1 MKQSG
6 ILDFLQA
13 MSNSAASAVSGP
25 VDLSAAALRAAGVPV
40 PENALLSSAW
50 MAERG
55 LTRKPR
61 SALMEVLGESAGA
74 VLPVAA
80 AAKAPQIAR
89 GVLKAAENAA
99 APKAAGQAAA
109 QRGAI
114 VWHGSPHKFDRFDSS
129 KIGTGEGAQA
139 YGHGLYLA
147 ESPEVA
153 KQYQKTLSA
162 DGFLVGDK
170 VFDPSS
176 LAHLNV
182 RSITTRGDLD
192 GAIAKAKAIAASDS
206 PVANLAAKDLAR
218 LQEIKAA
225 GGLQQNAGALY
236 KVDLPDEQIAKMLD
250 WDKPLSQQA
259 PAARA
264 AIEKIAPKNRS
275 GQPMLDLDANGGELL
290 RALGLGDG
298 SSSLLRQQG
307 IPGIRYLDGSSRG
320 AGAGTSNFVVFPGEE
335 EALRIL
341 ERNGQPLGILD
352 VLR

>member
-1 MKQSG
+1 
-6 ILDFLQA
+6 
-13 MSNSAASAVSGP
+13 
-25 VDLSAAALRAAGVPV
+25 
-40 PENALLSSAW
+40 
-50 MAERG
+50 
-55 LTRKPR
+55 
-61 SALMEVLGESAGA
+61 
-74 VLPVAA
+74 
-80 AAKAPQIAR
+80 
-89 GVLKAAENAA
+89 
-99 APKAAGQAAA
+99 
-109 QRGAI
+109 

-236 KVDLPDEQIAKMLD
+236 KVDLPDEKIARMLD